1 MVYIDESLK
10 TAAAGLT
17 RNRLG
22 KTLLVSSYTNRRA
35 TGISSARK
43 EKETKIKNQKLC
55 VRPTDGAKS
64 HHSSKGP
71 APPCGKSTP
80 SRLALSIGS
89 WFDSPGMT
97 LAGNWPVVGIA

>member
-1 MVYIDESLK
+1 VLVSMVYTDESLK
-10 TAAAGLT
+10 TTAAGLT
-17 RNRLG
+17 RNHLG

-43 EKETKIKNQKLC
+43 GKEEENSKFKNC
-55 VRPTDGAKS
+55 ADGAKS

-71 APPCGKSTP
+71 ASPCDKSTP

-89 WFDSPGMT
+89 WSDSPGMT
-97 LAGNWPVVGIA
+97 WAGNWPVGIA

>member
-1 MVYIDESLK
+1 MLYTDESLK
-10 TAAAGLT
+10 TTAAGLT
-17 RNRLG
+17 RKHLR

-43 EKETKIKNQKLC
+43 ENEDKDQKSKIKNC
-55 VRPTDGAKS
+55 ADGAKS

-71 APPCGKSTP
+71 TPPCDKSTP

-89 WFDSPGMT
+89 WSDSPGMT
-97 LAGNWPVVGIA
+97 WAGNWPVVGIA